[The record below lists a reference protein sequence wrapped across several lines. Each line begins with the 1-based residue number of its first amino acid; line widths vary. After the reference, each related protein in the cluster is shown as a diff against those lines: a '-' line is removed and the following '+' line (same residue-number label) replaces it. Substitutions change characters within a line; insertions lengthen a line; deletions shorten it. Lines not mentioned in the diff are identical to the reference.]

1 MMEMKISGSGQI
13 APGEYDNISVNGTAK
28 INGYVRCLSFSCAG
42 SAHALDKIECE
53 NGFSVAG
60 SFKSDNEI
68 KTDTLS
74 FDGSFSCN
82 ENITANI
89 EMSCSGVM
97 KCGGS
102 VKAGSI
108 SISGLA
114 NVNGGMEAET
124 VKVFGILNCGGLLN
138 AETIEIKFRKGMDIG
153 SIGGS
158 RINIYPEILQR
169 KIKLPLFSSLVK
181 GASAVRVNNSI
192 EGDIIALEGVVTPRV
207 SGRIVAISDGCEIDL
222 VQYSEQVEISPNA
235 KVRKTEKI

>member
-1 MMEMKISGSGQI
+1 MDMVISGSGLIASGEYDNIKISGSGNLNGLI
-13 APGEYDNISVNGTAK
+13 RCKSLHCSGAAKGEAEIECKNEIHTS
-28 INGYVRCLSFSCAG
+28 G
-42 SAHALDKIECE
+42 SAKFDKSIKCGEL
-53 NGFSVAG
+53 SVSGA
-60 SFKSDNEI
+60 FKCGGDLTVEKSL
-68 KTDTLS
+68 KT
-74 FDGSFSCN
+74 
-82 ENITANI
+82 
-89 EMSCSGVM
+89 SGGT

-108 SISGLA
+108 SVSGGLSIEGDA
-114 NVNGGMEAET
+114 EAET
-124 VKVFGILNCGGLLN
+124 VKVFGVLNCGGLLN
-138 AETIEIKFRKGMDIG
+138 AESIEIRFKDGMDIG

-158 RINIYPEILQR
+158 RINIYTEELSKR
-169 KIKLPLFSSLVK
+169 RIKLPLFSSLVK